1 MHGCLG
7 NTWVTATRE
16 TAYLFSKVLLNTIAD
31 NPIDASIVF
40 RVLSSEGIKQRP
52 NVAVMKSM
60 HDK

>member
-16 TAYLFSKVLLNTIAD
+16 TTYLFSKVLLNTIAD